1 MTNSVPQRSV
11 LAPLLLV
18 IYIND
23 LDEDTLGTISKFADN
38 TRIGG
43 IVNEDGHQ
51 QLQQVHNLSRC
62 TDEEWLMDLN
72 SHK

>member
-11 LAPLLLV
+11 LTPLMLV

-23 LDEDTLGTISKFADN
+23 LDEDTISKFADN

-51 QLQQVHNLSRC
+51 ELQQVHNLSRC
-62 TDEEWLMDLN
+62 TDEEWIMDLN

>member
-43 IVNEDGHQ
+43 IVNEDGH
-51 QLQQVHNLSRC
+51 
-62 TDEEWLMDLN
+62 
-72 SHK
+72 